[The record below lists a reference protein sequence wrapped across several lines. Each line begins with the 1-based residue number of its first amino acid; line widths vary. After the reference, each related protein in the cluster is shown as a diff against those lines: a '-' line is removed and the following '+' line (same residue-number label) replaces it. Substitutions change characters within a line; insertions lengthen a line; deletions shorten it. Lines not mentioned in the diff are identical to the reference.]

1 MLTCSLQKKN
11 NKDKKKSRKI
21 DLNWKIVNYETYM
34 YIHNTHKSCI
44 YNVLF
49 KFFVSCT
56 WGNFKTKK
64 LNVFFKCCIRLRVY
78 LNKGTKQKC
87 ILN

>member
-34 YIHNTHKSCI
+34 YIHNTHTSCI

-56 WGNFKTKK
+56 WGNFKTNK
-64 LNVFFKCCIRLRVY
+64 LNVFVKCCFRFRVY
-78 LNKGTKQKC
+78 LNKGTKQ
-87 ILN
+87 NVF